1 MEKVSI
7 YSYLDYRKYVLDK
20 LKEVESSGGKLSRNQ
35 IAKQIRVQPPY
46 LSKVLSGRA
55 LFSEDQ
61 LYLLG
66 RFFRLSSEE
75 QNYLYQL
82 SQFEKAGLEERK
94 KEIKETLLL
103 VQKKKLSTEEH
114 IETEELDR
122 SKDEARRSYYL
133 DPRHL
138 LVHVSLAL
146 DKYSTVPE
154 LLIDDLKLSQ
164 QDLDTI
170 INNLRTLELVQNIG
184 PKLVLTKYNVHLK
197 KGSDLY
203 VPHQNLMR
211 QLTTQRM
218 MNPEDD
224 DYSLAIS
231 FSCSKEDKEKIKNL
245 FLGFLKAF
253 DDILGDA
260 KDEEVYQLNFDLFQW
275 L

>member
-20 LKEVESSGGKLSRNQ
+20 IKEVESSGGKLSRNQ
-35 IAKQIRVQPPY
+35 VAKQIRVQPPY

-55 LFSEDQ
+55 QFNEDQ
-61 LYLLG
+61 LYLLA
-66 RFFRLSSEE
+66 RFFRLSNKE
-75 QNYLYQL
+75 QAYLQKL
-82 SQFEKAGLEERK
+82 SQHEKAGLKERK
-94 KEIKETLLL
+94 KELKKEIQRI
-103 VQKKKLSTEEH
+103 QKLKLSTEEH
-114 IETEELDR
+114 IDTEELDR

-146 DKYSTVPE
+146 DKYSTLPE
-154 LLIDDLKLSQ
+154 RLIEDLKISEKK
-164 QDLDTI
+164 LDEI
-170 INNLRTLELVQNIG
+170 IENLKTLQLVRNIG
-184 PKLVLTKYNVHLK
+184 PKLVLTKNNVHLK
-197 KGSDLY
+197 QGSDLY
-203 VPHQNLMR
+203 IPHQNLMR
-211 QLTTQRM
+211 QLSAKRM
-218 MNPEDD
+218 MNPGDE

-231 FSCSKEDKEKIKNL
+231 FSCTKEDKEKIKSL

-253 DDILGDA
+253 DDILRDA